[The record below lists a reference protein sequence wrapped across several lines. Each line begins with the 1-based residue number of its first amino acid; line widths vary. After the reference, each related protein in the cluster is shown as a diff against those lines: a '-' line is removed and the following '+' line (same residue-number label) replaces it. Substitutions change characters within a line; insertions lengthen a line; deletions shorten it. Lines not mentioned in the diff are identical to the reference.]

1 MINEKLRRFFVEP
14 DPESKTKILYL
25 AGLAGSGKTTIGRAL
40 EQRLEVTLVSEFVD
54 PIPDSVMDTRVDSD
68 YQQKVEAQQWV
79 LDQYRQKNALVSE
92 LSGNV
97 IVDRTWV
104 DALVYSQ
111 IYGEDVLRAISA
123 EAERD
128 NWHLG
133 IYVIMFADEQVIKA
147 RLQQKFGLSENDWT
161 DSWGPYIRDLRQS
174 VIDLATTSNLLAIDT
189 SSLSVESASEIIE
202 RKFTGHFKK

>member
-14 DPESKTKILYL
+14 DPESKTKILSL

-40 EQRLEVTLVSEFVD
+40 EQRLEATLVSEFVD

-161 DSWGPYIRDLRQS
+161 DS
-174 VIDLATTSNLLAIDT
+174 
-189 SSLSVESASEIIE
+189 
-202 RKFTGHFKK
+202 